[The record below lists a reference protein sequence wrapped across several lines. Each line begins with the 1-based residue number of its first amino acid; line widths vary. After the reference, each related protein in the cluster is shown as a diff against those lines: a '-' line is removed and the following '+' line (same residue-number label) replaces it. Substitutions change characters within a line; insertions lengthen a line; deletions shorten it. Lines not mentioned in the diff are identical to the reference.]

1 MEGGPSTIW
10 TAIAAICGVVVT
22 VVPLWYK
29 ITLDIAKARKEIERK
44 SAKKYRGVVEK
55 LSDIRRAEKACRLRV
70 KRLVEKNIQ
79 NRLLIEELTTK
90 CAIFDQEIARL
101 NTMVIV
107 APNAGEGR
115 ETISGD

>member
-10 TAIAAICGVVVT
+10 AAIAAICGVVVT

-29 ITLDIAKARKEIERK
+29 ITLDLAKAREEIEKK
-44 SAKKYRGVVEK
+44 SAKKYRQVIANLG
-55 LSDIRRAEKACRLRV
+55 DMRRAEKACRLRV

-90 CAIFDQEIARL
+90 CAIFEQEIARL
-101 NTMVIV
+101 NTMVAV

-115 ETISGD
+115 EAVSGG